1 MKLAQPPLKMRRC
14 GMTNEGRPDPAR
26 VSKLSRRRYV
36 RHAYWR
42 GRIALR
48 RWRRRTFFL
57 IGGLT
62 VGLAAVGMALS
73 ADAVQAQWLHVIA
86 FQRYAALLLTPLG
99 FGLALFLARR
109 YFPNSQGSGIP
120 QVIAARA
127 LPDGESRLALVSL
140 RVAGGKILVMLLGL
154 LCGASIGREGPTVQ
168 VGAAL
173 MFAAGRRALDYQRGL
188 LLAGAAAGI
197 AAAFNTPLAGIVFG
211 IEELSRSFESRT
223 SGLVLASVIAA
234 GLTSMAIVGDYT
246 YFGTTSATM
255 PFGHAWIVVPI
266 CAVIGGLAGGLFSR
280 ILILFTRGLPGR
292 IGGWIARHP
301 IAFAMICGL
310 GVALCGL
317 ASGDTIYGTG
327 YEQARAI
334 VHGGMPVNSFYGAW
348 KFAAS
353 VLSSISGI
361 PGGIFAPSLS
371 VGAGIGAKLHQ
382 FFPDVPLGAMA
393 LIAMVAYLAGAVQ
406 TPITSFVIV
415 AEMTENHALIIPLML
430 AALIADAVSKTIC
443 RGSLY
448 HSLAEIAFE
457 RAAHKAGGLTDG

>member
-1 MKLAQPPLKMRRC
+1 MTDESSPDLAP
-14 GMTNEGRPDPAR
+14 N
-26 VSKLSRRRYV
+26 SKLPRRRYL

-42 GRIALR
+42 ARMALR

-57 IGGLT
+57 IGGLA
-62 VGLAAVGMALS
+62 VGVAAVGMALS
-73 ADAVQAQWLHVIA
+73 ADAVQAQWQHVLA
-86 FQRYAALLLTPLG
+86 FQCYLALLLTPLG
-99 FGLALFLARR
+99 FGFALFMARR

-140 RVAGGKILVMLLGL
+140 RVGAGKIVVMLLGL

-234 GLTSMAIVGDYT
+234 GLTSLAIVGNYT
-246 YFGTTSATM
+246 YFGTTPDIM
-255 PFGHAWIVVPI
+255 PFGREWIVIPI

-292 IGGWIARHP
+292 IGGWIARRP
-301 IAFAMICGL
+301 VAFAMLCGL

-327 YEQARAI
+327 YDQARAI
-334 VHGGMPVNSFYGAW
+334 VHGSAPVDGFYGVW
-348 KFAAS
+348 KFAAT

-382 FFPDVPLGAMA
+382 FFPDVPLGALA
-393 LIAMVAYLAGAVQ
+393 LVAMVAYLAGAVQ

-430 AALIADAVSKTIC
+430 SALIADAVSKAIC

-448 HSLAEIAFE
+448 HSLADIAIE
-457 RAAHKAGGLTDG
+457 RATHKAVGKTDG